1 MKCRGRPR
9 SPRRVE
15 CSPEVL
21 YFKPGGVPLSELET
35 VALAVEELEA
45 VYQDLKDV
53 LPASE
58 RDIRKALSFEDGIS
72 KVFLSM
78 LEEMNLLNVESGV
91 WHSNSRSDLDTS
103 QVKKT
108 LRYREGVAEK
118 RMTRWFATKLST
130 MTTRGLL
137 RSLTNAEEVLKV
149 G

>member
-1 MKCRGRPR
+1 MDRLFP
-9 SPRRVE
+9 
-15 CSPEVL
+15 
-21 YFKPGGVPLSELET
+21 T
-35 VALAVEELEA
+35 VEELEA

-78 LEEMNLLNVESGV
+78 LEEMNLLSIESGV
-91 WHSNSRSDLDTS
+91 WHSSSSSDLDTS